1 MWQQWWPT
9 LFEKLLAPSEFF
21 HFYGPANEM
30 DWRMH
35 LHYIMIIKY
44 LAFYFFKICLSDFE
58 FDIGFWEFKKYKNIN
73 IVHYARPTRYLAYCV
88 CVKGITLCNC
98 LCSSSPSSSSRHFT
112 SVIRNIEKFGA
123 KTILQ
128 TKEQLIQFTVL
139 KIWFRSL
146 KYMAVISIRKNL
158 KNIPFLSKR

>member
-1 MWQQWWPT
+1 MG
-9 LFEKLLAPSEFF
+9 LLMKWTDVCTCIIF
-21 HFYGPANEM
+21 
-30 DWRMH
+30 
-35 LHYIMIIKY
+35 MIIKY
-44 LAFYFFKICLSDFE
+44 LAFYFFKICLINFE
-58 FDIGFWEFKKYKNIN
+58 FDLSFWEFKKYKNIN

-98 LCSSSPSSSSRHFT
+98 LCSSSRHFA

-128 TKEQLIQFTVL
+128 TNEQLMQFTVL
-139 KIWFRSL
+139 EMWFRSL
-146 KYMAVISIRKNL
+146 KNMAVISIRKNL

>member
-73 IVHYARPTRYLAYCV
+73 IVHYVRPTRYLAYCV

-158 KNIPFLSKR
+158 KNITFLSKR